1 LIREKSK
8 KAKKEDKQDRED
20 QRKKAVLMVAALI
33 VTAGVSSEVS

>member
-20 QRKKAVLMVAALI
+20 QRKKAALMVAALI